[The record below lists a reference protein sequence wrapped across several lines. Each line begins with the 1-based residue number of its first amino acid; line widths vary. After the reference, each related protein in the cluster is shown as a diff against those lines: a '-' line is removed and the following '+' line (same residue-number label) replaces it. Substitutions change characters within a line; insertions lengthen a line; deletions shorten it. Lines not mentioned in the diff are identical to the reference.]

1 LSTEA
6 IQVLKSEL
14 DNEELVKRFLLGDLS
29 ESERAEVEDRFLVKD
44 EFFQELLIAEDDL
57 VDAYVRGELP
67 APERALFERYCL
79 ATQHGRQRVEFARTL
94 FNSISGKTETVVTTL
109 EQDKTVSWW
118 RSLFGKFFGS
128 RPALSFALAAALLVV
143 VIGGLWLL
151 IEKARTRFT
160 SEPEQ
165 ARQTTTPPA
174 PPNEST
180 PLPTNIPLEQ
190 EQVRRENENSDSAP
204 PRETPKKASPVV
216 ATFTLQPGM
225 VRGESGS
232 GPLTLSGEAT
242 EVRLRLMLESED
254 YKQYRATLSTAEGRK
269 IWDRALTK
277 RTSNKSADL
286 TLSLPADLL
295 KSGDYVLDLS
305 GANTGGKW
313 ESVAD
318 YSFRVVRK

>member
-1 LSTEA
+1 M
-6 IQVLKSEL
+6 
-14 DNEELVKRFLLGDLS
+14 KRFLLGDLS
-29 ESERAEVEDRFLVKD
+29 ESERAEVEDRFLANAD
-44 EFFQELLIAEDDL
+44 FFQELLIGEDDL
-57 VDAYVRGELP
+57 IDAYVRSELP
-67 APERALFERYCL
+67 APERALFERCCL

-94 FNSISGKTETVVTTL
+94 FNSISSKTETVVTTL

-118 RSLFGKFFGS
+118 RSFFGKFFGN
-128 RPALSFALAAALLVV
+128 RPALSFTLAAALLVV

-165 ARQTTTPPA
+165 ARQTTTPSA
-174 PPNEST
+174 PPNVST
-180 PLPTNIPLEQ
+180 PLPTNTPLEQ
-190 EQVRRENENSDSAP
+190 EQVRRENETSDSAP
-204 PRETPKKASPVV
+204 SRETPKKALPVV

-232 GPLTLSGEAT
+232 SPLALSNGAT
-242 EVRLRLMLESED
+242 EVRLQLMLESED

-269 IWDRALTK
+269 IWGHVVTK
-277 RTSNKSADL
+277 GASNKSANL

-305 GANTGGKW
+305 GANADGKW

-318 YSFRVVRK
+318 YSFRVVRR